1 MQSRYVALIATLL
14 AGTSAFAAPDLP
26 TYAVTDLKALGIWPV
41 AMNNRGEVLG
51 NNQLE
56 IVALPPVR
64 SFLYSAGIVR
74 ELFPPTDSPNFTWP
88 RILGDG
94 GHAVLESNT
103 GRIWLYDGKTYRELS
118 PPPPESADDSLG
130 GWSARSVNTSG
141 QVAGWVV
148 WHKQP
153 PQQFETSVAWAWVD
167 DHGTLRNL
175 RPDGEQGC
183 RPANE
188 DAINAHGD
196 VALQCDTGVGV
207 MYRDGP
213 WRRIDDCHVWVSAF
227 NDAASVLVS
236 GQSFDAPT
244 YVFSGGDMR
253 FIDPVCPEGSLSC
266 RAFGRDL
273 NNRGEAV
280 GGTYYLTTIGSA
292 TRGLDRALVWRDGET
307 TDVHPAGAF
316 SSVLVSVNESGVAIG
331 TYSAQDGGRP
341 RPFVYASD
349 TTLDI
354 SELRGVGAALDA
366 ALAKSNGVGVRIA
379 NSGHILVSAYE
390 LSYANPPNA
399 TFRHGAYLLSPVAP
413 TVSLSA
419 DATRVRV
426 GQPVTLTWNSTNANS
441 CVGSGGV
448 SGDGWTGARPTSGQV
463 TVTSSTATSVNYA
476 LRCSAGDMHGN
487 ATVAVAYTR
496 KSGGGGRLDALAA
509 LLLGFAGLGLSRR
522 RKAD

>member
-1 MQSRYVALIATLL
+1 MQCRYVVLIATLL
-14 AGTSAFAAPDLP
+14 AGTSASAAPDMP

-88 RILGDG
+88 RILSDG
-94 GHAVLESNT
+94 GHAVLASNT
-103 GRIWLYDGKTYRELS
+103 GRIWLYDGTTYRELS

-130 GWSARSVNTSG
+130 GWSVHSVNTSG
-141 QVAGWVV
+141 QVAGSVV
-148 WHKQP
+148 WYKQP
-153 PQQFETSVAWAWVD
+153 PQQFETAVAWAWVD

-175 RPDGEQGC
+175 SPDGEQGC
-183 RPANE
+183 QPASE

-196 VALQCDTGVGV
+196 VALQCDHAVGV
-207 MYRDGP
+207 MYRDGT
-213 WRRIDDCHVWVSAF
+213 WRRIDDRYVVVSAF

-236 GQSFDAPT
+236 GQSFDTPT
-244 YVFSGGDMR
+244 YVFSDGEMR
-253 FIDPVCPEGSLSC
+253 LIEPACPEGSLSC
-266 RAFGRDL
+266 QAFGRDL

-280 GGTYYLTTIGSA
+280 GGTYYLATIGST
-292 TRGLDRALVWRDGET
+292 TRSLDRALVWRDGET
-307 TDVHPAGAF
+307 IDVHPAGAF
-316 SSVLVSVNESGVAIG
+316 SSVLASVNESGVAIG
-331 TYSAQDGGRP
+331 TYFAQDGGRP

-349 TTLDI
+349 TTVDI

-366 ALAKSNGVGVRIA
+366 ALAKSNEVGVRIA
-379 NSGHILVSAYE
+379 NSGHILVVAYE
-390 LSYANPPNA
+390 LSYANPPHVV
-399 TFRHGAYLLSPVAP
+399 FRHGAYLLSPVAP

-426 GQPVTLTWNSTNANS
+426 GRPVTLTWNSTDANS
-441 CVGSGGV
+441 CEGSGGV
-448 SGDGWTGARPTSGQV
+448 SGDGWARTWPTSGQV

-476 LRCSAGDMHGN
+476 LRCSAGNMYRN

-509 LLLGFAGLGLSRR
+509 LLLSFAGLGLSRR
-522 RKAD
+522 RKAV